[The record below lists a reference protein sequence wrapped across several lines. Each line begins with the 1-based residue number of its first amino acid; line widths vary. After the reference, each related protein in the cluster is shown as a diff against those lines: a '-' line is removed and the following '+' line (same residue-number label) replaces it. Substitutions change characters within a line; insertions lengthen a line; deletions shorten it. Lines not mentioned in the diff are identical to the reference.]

1 MPKKLIK
8 KCCICGK
15 PVFSI
20 KSIYCRRCSHFSARM
35 SDERFPPETRD
46 DLWKYLRKNGFI
58 CFYTEMKLDVFDKS
72 SPSFLEF
79 DHLVPGDPRKIVI
92 TSAFFN
98 EMKGDLTIRE
108 LRRSVLQLYNYWF
121 KGIKIKKWKFRY
133 WYRLLPRRG
142 QDPAKQLDFI

>member
-92 TSAFFN
+92 TCALVN
-98 EMKGDLTIRE
+98 EMKGDLTVDEFWGTI
-108 LRRSVLQLYNYWF
+108 VQLY
-121 KGIKIKKWKFRY
+121 KCRVKHIKMKRRKFRY
-133 WYRLLPRRG
+133 WYRLKP
-142 QDPAKQLDFI
+142 